1 MLLRLLTLFP
11 LLAAVL
17 FAGTAEAQSR
27 EKIDQT
33 AAEILQEGLALYQS
47 ERASWVGTDL
57 LQASGA
63 DMSQV
68 GGYVSYPV
76 GADSMRCVFF
86 RKSTPNAALQV
97 FYGYDFPRAAITMA
111 TGRVFASR
119 NATATEQRLFAIWQ
133 RAREEM
139 VSHKKLGTPYQL
151 PAGTNLN
158 VALLDKGS
166 EVLAYILTGP
176 KTDRLLPFGNDY
188 LLTFSAAGELH
199 RAEKL
204 HQSYLPM
211 TPPDGEQ
218 KIVGTMHSHLEAHPY
233 ITPSDICTVLL
244 YQEIVPSEDLYV
256 MSKDF
261 VSLFNVPKQQLVIL
275 TKKAWDKI
283 NKSQSKRNATDQ
295 VSIP

>member
-1 MLLRLLTLFP
+1 MQVTLRPPTLLLL
-11 LLAAVL
+11 LLAFL
-17 FAGTAEAQSR
+17 SAGTASAQSR

-33 AAEILQEGLALYQS
+33 AAEILREGLALYQS

-68 GGYVSYPV
+68 GGYVSYPI
-76 GADSMRCVFF
+76 GTDSMRCVFF
-86 RKSTPNAALQV
+86 RKPAANAALQI
-97 FYGYDFPRAAITMA
+97 FYGYDFPCDTITMA
-111 TGRVFASR
+111 TGRVFAGR
-119 NATATEQRLFAIWQ
+119 NATVTEQRLFTIWQ

-139 VSHKKLGTPYQL
+139 VSHKKLGTPYQR

-166 EVLAYILTGP
+166 EVRVYVLTGP

-188 LLTFSAAGELH
+188 LLTFSATGELQQ
-199 RAEKL
+199 AEKL

-211 TPPDGEQ
+211 TPPEGER
-218 KIVGTMHSHLEAHPY
+218 KVVGTMHSHLEAHPY

-244 YQEIVPSEDLYV
+244 YQEVVPSETLYV

-283 NKSQSKRNATDQ
+283 NRSQSKQNSSD
-295 VSIP
+295 